1 MIKEEI
7 EYCELSRKLKSQ
19 KGLTYDDRRKYFNL
33 KKKIWQN
40 RYDTHQITI
49 YTLDNIIKSID
60 SSLKKIEKYNPHI
73 IPLEEVMRNNY
84 DDEF

>member
-7 EYCELSRKLKSQ
+7 EYSELSRKLKSP
-19 KGLTYDDRRKYFNL
+19 KGLTYDDWRKYFNL

-73 IPLEEVMRNNY
+73 IPLEEVMRNDY